1 MSSSQHRRSSLL
13 SLAWRNLW
21 RNRRR
26 TGITL
31 ASIVF
36 GVFLAILMTGMQ
48 DQQWADMIDN
58 AARSGGGHVT
68 LQHPEYRETPSLK
81 RTILG
86 TETLRAAVES
96 TTSVTAVRARVTGS
110 LILNTA
116 GESFGAGFIAYE
128 PELETEETLRLLG
141 NIAVGETLATGDERG
156 IVLGEILARN
166 LGVEIGDKVVYTG
179 TDKDGEITSGLCRV
193 RGLIRTGAPSAD
205 ASLALL
211 PLSALRKTLG
221 FADDE
226 ATQLAVFL
234 SDQRATDVA
243 VEALRPVIGE
253 RAEVLGWH
261 EARREL
267 AAFIAMKVGGARVF
281 EILMALLV
289 AAGIFNTLFVSVMER
304 LREFGIMVAI
314 GWSPARLFRLVMLE
328 SLLLGLVG
336 LGAALLFTAL
346 PYYYLARNGLD
357 LTGLIP
363 EEQTEVAGVAMEM
376 HLNFGIFPESLAVI
390 LVAALLA
397 VLLAGIYPAW
407 RAGHVEPIETI
418 RLV

>member
-1 MSSSQHRRSSLL
+1 MSHSANRRSSLL

-21 RNRRR
+21 RNGRR
-26 TGITL
+26 TAITL

-36 GVFLAILMTGMQ
+36 GVFLAIVMTGMQ
-48 DQQWADMIDN
+48 DRQWADMIDN

-68 LQHPEYRETPSLK
+68 LQHPEYRDTPSLK
-81 RTILG
+81 RTVTG
-86 TETLRAAVES
+86 TDALREAVES
-96 TTSVTAVRARVTGS
+96 SWEVTAVRERVTGN

-128 PELETEETLRLLG
+128 PELETADTLQLLG
-141 NIAVGETLATGDERG
+141 NVAVGESLQPGDRRG

-166 LGVEIGDKVVYTG
+166 LDVEIGDKVVYTS
-179 TDKDGEITSGLCRV
+179 TDKAGEITSGFCRV

-211 PLSALRKTLG
+211 PLSALRQTLG
-221 FADDE
+221 YADDE

-234 SDQRATDVA
+234 DDQRSTSEA
-243 VEALRPVIGE
+243 VRTLRPVIGE
-253 RAEVLGWH
+253 RAEVLGWN

-267 AAFIAMKVGGARVF
+267 AAFIAMKVGGARIF
-281 EILMALLV
+281 ELLMALLV

-336 LGAALLFTAL
+336 LVLALLVTAG
-346 PYYYLARNGLD
+346 PYLYLARNGLD

-390 LVAALLA
+390 LGAALIA